1 MPAAAGY
8 PHRCT
13 ASKTDMEHK
22 EIDRINE
29 LTRISRE
36 RELTA
41 QEQAERQTLRAGYLA
56 QWRKSTEAALK
67 SVVIME
73 PDGTKHKL
81 AKKG

>member
-1 MPAAAGY
+1 
-8 PHRCT
+8 
-13 ASKTDMEHK
+13 MEHK